1 MIAAVLLVLHDH
13 QVSVLLEVL
22 DFRADEVLVALD
34 PDDRD
39 AVVAHVADDLHYE
52 LFELLLFL
60 RLVLLDEGS
69 FLAEVASA
77 LLGLLVL
84 LVHAS
89 IFELVW
95 RFLTLRRHFTAGAVL
110 QSTGTGFDISLIITL
125 IISAH
130 FSREGF
136 ISGSR
141 AAAAFGSHMFL

>member
-34 PDDRD
+34 PDDWD

-95 RFLTLRRHFTAGAVL
+95 RFLSLR
-110 QSTGTGFDISLIITL
+110 
-125 IISAH
+125 
-130 FSREGF
+130 
-136 ISGSR
+136 
-141 AAAAFGSHMFL
+141 

>member
-13 QVSVLLEVL
+13 QVAVLLQVL

-39 AVVAHVADDLHYE
+39 SVVAHVAHDLHYE

-69 FLAEVASA
+69 FLAEVAGA

-89 IFELVW
+89 IFELLW
-95 RFLTLRRHFTAGAVL
+95 RFLTLH
-110 QSTGTGFDISLIITL
+110 
-125 IISAH
+125 
-130 FSREGF
+130 
-136 ISGSR
+136 
-141 AAAAFGSHMFL
+141 